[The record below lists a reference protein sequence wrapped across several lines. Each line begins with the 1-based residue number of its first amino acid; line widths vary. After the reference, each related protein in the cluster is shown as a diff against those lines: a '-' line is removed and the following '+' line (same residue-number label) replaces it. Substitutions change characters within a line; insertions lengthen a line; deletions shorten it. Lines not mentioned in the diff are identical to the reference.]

1 VSPAAR
7 RLVALAAA
15 LAPGRAPILL
25 ARLGSGAGEAAALAR
40 ELAAAPRRARLAA
53 LAAALPHHPSPPP
66 AAAHPLLARLAREP
80 GRAAAALDARLQARD
95 AARTLVRAADHRQGR
110 QG

>member
-1 VSPAAR
+1 VTASTR

-25 ARLGSGAGEAAALAR
+25 ARLVGGAEEAAALAR

-53 LAAALPHHPSPPP
+53 LAAALPHPPSPSL

-80 GRAAAALDARLQARD
+80 GRAAAALDAWARTLD
-95 AARTLVRAADHRQGR
+95 AARTAVRPADHRGGGR
-110 QG
+110 S